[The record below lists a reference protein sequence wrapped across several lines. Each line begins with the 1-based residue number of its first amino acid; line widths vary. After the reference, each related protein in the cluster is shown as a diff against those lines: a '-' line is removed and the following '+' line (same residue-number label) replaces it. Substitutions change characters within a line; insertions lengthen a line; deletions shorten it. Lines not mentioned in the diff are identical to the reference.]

1 MYLLNYVFQVEEL
14 FMNDQKKTA
23 PSLKQKYK
31 SNPAWYWLLISL
43 FTFFILPEYISPF
56 VLFTAFIIF
65 KRQWTKEK
73 RLAKVGTVGK
83 IELALM
89 GYMLL
94 TTLWSPTKLDTLGCA
109 GLWWGM
115 FLMQVMI
122 YNLARTKEKIKKVI
136 IAIVASAALNGFV
149 GTLQMLTF
157 ILNFN
162 GRIPKWLVLTTPFY
176 RNVDKIVY
184 KAMPF
189 DISTK
194 MWVQRASGFFS
205 NPNLLATFMVV
216 SFPLAIYLFINAK
229 SKKGSWCVFL
239 SIIAMCGGVASTQS
253 RAGCFIMLF
262 TWIALF
268 IVQIRRHSKKL
279 IEVFVPTGFAIV
291 PSMLT
296 RYGIISF
303 LHKQS
308 VNSTIATVDG
318 EEAMQSSIAHIK
330 IWGSMIDYLTH
341 HIWAFIFG
349 TGFGMEQTGFIL
361 HEFYQ
366 LNKPHSHN
374 FIIEFW
380 AELGIVGIGLLAA
393 AIICVVGKLME
404 INSNNAK
411 SITLVFALAASLFAL
426 LLFGLTDYIFNSP
439 KQIILLMIIFGI
451 TQAMSYVYDK
461 TEIHNASDLVH
472 VAGQDWYNVTHQ

>member
-1 MYLLNYVFQVEEL
+1 MKNQTTS
-14 FMNDQKKTA
+14 K

-31 SNPAWYWLLISL
+31 NNPAWYWLEISL
-43 FTFFILPEYISPF
+43 FTFFILPEYVSPF
-56 VLFTAFIIF
+56 ILFASFIIF

-83 IELALM
+83 IEIALM

-94 TTLWSPTKLDTLGCA
+94 SVLWSPTKLDTLGCA

-115 FLMQVMI
+115 FLIQVMI
-122 YNLARTKEKIKKVI
+122 YNLARTKAKIRRVVA
-136 IAIVASAALNGFV
+136 AIVASAALNGLL
-149 GTLQMLTF
+149 GTLQMTTF
-157 ILNFN
+157 ILNYN
-162 GRIPKWLVLTTPFY
+162 GRIPKWLVVPTPFY
-176 RNVDKIVY
+176 RGLDKIVY
-184 KAMPF
+184 EAMPF

-194 MWVQRASGFFS
+194 MWMQRASGFFS

-216 SFPLAIYLFINAK
+216 SFPLAIYLFINA
-229 SKKGSWCVFL
+229 STKKQSVLIFL
-239 SIIAMCGGVASTQS
+239 SIVAMCGGVAATQS

-279 IEVFVPTGFAIV
+279 IEVFVPTGLAIV

-303 LHKQS
+303 LHKQP
-308 VNSTIATVDG
+308 VNSTIAAIDG
-318 EEAMQSSIAHIK
+318 EEAIKSSIAHFK
-330 IWGSMIDYLTH
+330 IWGSMLDYLAH
-341 HIWAFIFG
+341 HIPALIFG
-349 TGFGMEQTGFIL
+349 TGFGMEQTGYIL
-361 HEFYQ
+361 REFYG
-366 LNKPHSHN
+366 LKKPHSHN
-374 FIIEFW
+374 FVIEILV
-380 AELGIVGIGLLAA
+380 ELGIVGIVLLGAA
-393 AIICVVGKLME
+393 VVCVIGKLME
-404 INSNNAK
+404 INSNNAR
-411 SITLVFALAASLFAL
+411 SITLVFAVAASLAAL

-461 TEIHNASDLVH
+461 TEIHNANDLMH
-472 VAGQDWYNVTHQ
+472 VAGQDWYNLTHQ